1 MILEKSTTY
10 TLERSLTTTYRRDP
24 ASPGE
29 AKEIDSASSSTR
41 LVTTSSASMS
51 GKDEIKEPRITF
63 ASTFG
68 RHSGG
73 DQ

>member
-24 ASPGE
+24 GE

-41 LVTTSSASMS
+41 LVTSSSASMS